1 MDKKL
6 EFLLKLLMSGGAQVS
21 VKKISSP
28 EELEELLSQMESGDF
43 EPVNINT
50 KPKKK
55 TFKELINES
64 R

>member
-1 MDKKL
+1 MEKKL
-6 EFLLKLLMSGGAQVS
+6 EMLLKLLMSGNAQVS

-43 EPVNINT
+43 EPINT

-55 TFKELINES
+55 TFKDLINES

>member
-6 EFLLKLLMSGGAQVS
+6 ELLLKLLMSGEAKVS
-21 VKKISSP
+21 VRKISSP
-28 EELEELLSQMESGDF
+28 EELEELLAQMESGDF
-43 EPVNINT
+43 EPVNTT